1 MRRIPPRPPTRPG
14 ITLRRIRYRWFSHAC
29 CRYPP
34 LNSPPAPTM
43 RGIVTPPSSGIRPR
57 SGGTPPHAACSA
69 HAARHTPRRHRSG
82 FEISRGPSHSPF
94 APSSRGFVRVPPV
107 QLPLLLE
114 PILRVHPFAPT
125 SLHPNLV
132 GQDRDLFSRD
142 CRCLGPYHRLLLLLD
157 MVSLAYGRLLVR
169 PALTLLQKCEQISFQ
184 ASLLRPRRPRPSRA
198 RWRR

>member
-1 MRRIPPRPPTRPG
+1 MRRIPHDHPHGRG
-14 ITLRRIRYRWFSHAC
+14 SHCGEYATVGFA
-29 CRYPP
+29 RLLPLPP

-43 RGIVTPPSSGIRPR
+43 RGIVTPPSAGIRPR

-132 GQDRDLFSRD
+132 GQDCDLFSRD

-169 PALTLLQKCEQISFQ
+169 PALTPPPTDAVPLS
-184 ASLLRPRRPRPSRA
+184 S
-198 RWRR
+198 